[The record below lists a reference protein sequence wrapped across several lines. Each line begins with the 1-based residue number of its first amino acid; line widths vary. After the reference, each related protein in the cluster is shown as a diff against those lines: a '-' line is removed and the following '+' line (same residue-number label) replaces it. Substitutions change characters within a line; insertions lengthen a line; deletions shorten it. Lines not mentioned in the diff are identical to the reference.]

1 MPPLSLV
8 IDNILDR
15 RLGRGV
21 YLGQGRLQLIEN
33 KIKALT
39 NVQEKIEQLD
49 ALVSNISKEVENK
62 QGAYYNLLN
71 LDPEALMKFNE
82 VSCDNAKRKIKI
94 LIDELENLKSRFSR
108 ESLRIAFIGRERQ
121 GKSTFLKT
129 ITGLSDKVIPAYSG
143 NSCTGAVSVI
153 HNSNE
158 PLKVLVEYY
167 TVAEF
172 LCIVKEKLSR
182 FFPNRT
188 FVLGKLDDITK
199 LNLPEYLEDGATT
212 TLISE
217 YNKFK
222 STVIEHYNDYNCLI
236 GAGKVSYTNEDE
248 IAVHVAQYEEF
259 LSPVEG
265 AVAVT
270 KDDGQVVYKLDYYK
284 YLAVKGVDIY
294 KKFDVEST
302 EKLELVDTIG
312 IGSSADSALI
322 EEEMYRVLREDC
334 DAAVDLFRADKTPNY
349 PQEQTS
355 LLDNISKK
363 LSDRN
368 PSKWIVYVLNKVTS
382 GMFKNEASTNEL
394 LPYVER
400 IIDTKGVKPVAWV
413 KAVDGNDF
421 DEVSNL
427 LINPLLSLI
436 AENLDELDNAL
447 MNKAEELSVNAYN
460 ECMALVKTANAVTS
474 ANIELSSDIL
484 SLFDEK
490 LFKQLNRDLGYAL
503 NQLDELG
510 YAKNRE
516 NECIALEQSYKEI
529 IGEIDKYI
537 PDESVI
543 LDRFMTGAAM
553 TQTQLFEEYVEQ
565 MRNDIFTSF
574 ENVNASV
581 LLPLQEKV
589 KLDIINIL
597 YNQGRMKY
605 LPVSTSV
612 ENGASV
618 NWMKEILDNYIDEET
633 YPYLY
638 KAIKF
643 VLDYQINIEG
653 LVEYN
658 VTKSLYVIDRTHQNF
673 MRYNDSYTDD
683 FEQKASNVWQE
694 LCNRIM
700 PISHGLKEWI
710 IEFSLIPN
718 HSFYTRVHKFHVK
731 LMTDQG
737 GIEDVRRFYRKNMGL
752 IWSED
757 IVAASKTEKAFGEW
771 TEKVKGLQAVVVRD
785 SFKIN

>member
-1 MPPLSLV
+1 MPPLSLI

-15 RLGRGV
+15 RLGRGI
-21 YLGQGRLQLIEN
+21 YIGQGRLQLIES
-33 KIKALT
+33 KIKTLT
-39 NVQEKIEQLD
+39 EVQEKVEQLD
-49 ALVSNISKEVENK
+49 ALVSSISKEIENK
-62 QGAYYNLLN
+62 QGVYYNLLN
-71 LDPEALMKFNE
+71 MDPETLMKFNE

-94 LIDELENLKSRFSR
+94 VIEELKKLKSRFTR
-108 ESLRIAFIGRERQ
+108 EALRIAFIGRERQ

-153 HNSNE
+153 HNSKE
-158 PLKVLVEYY
+158 PLKVIVEYY

-172 LCIVKEKLSR
+172 LCVVKEKLTR
-182 FFPNRT
+182 FFPDKT
-188 FVLGKLDDITK
+188 FVLGRLEDIARLD
-199 LNLPEYLEDGATT
+199 LPEYLGDGATT

-222 STVIEHYNDYNCLI
+222 GTVVDHYNDYCTLI
-236 GAGKVSYTNEDE
+236 GAGKVVYTNENE

-259 LSPVEG
+259 SFPVEG
-265 AVAVT
+265 AIAVT

-394 LPYVER
+394 LPYVEK

-421 DEVSNL
+421 DEVSTL
-427 LINPLLSLI
+427 LINPLLNLI
-436 AENLDELDNAL
+436 TENLDDLDNSL
-447 MNKAEELSVNAYN
+447 MNHAEELARDAYN
-460 ECMALVKTANAVTS
+460 ECLLLLKAANAVTS
-474 ANIELSSDIL
+474 ASIGMSSDIL

-490 LFKQLNRDLGYAL
+490 LFKELYRDFAYAL
-503 NQLDELG
+503 NQVDELG

-516 NECIALEQSYKEI
+516 KECGELESAYNNIIKEI
-529 IGEIDKYI
+529 DRFI
-537 PDESVI
+537 PDERDI
-543 LDRFMTGAAM
+543 LDRFMTGASL
-553 TQTQLFEEYVEQ
+553 TQSQLFEEYVEQ
-565 MRNDIFTSF
+565 IRNDIFSAF
-574 ENVNASV
+574 EDVNSDV
-581 LLPLQEKV
+581 LFPLQEKV
-589 KLDIINIL
+589 KNDIVEIL

-605 LPVSTSV
+605 LPVNLSV
-612 ENGASV
+612 EEGASI
-618 NWMKEILDNYIDEET
+618 NWMKEILDNYIDEDT

-643 VLDYQINIEG
+643 ILDYQINIEG

-658 VTKSLYVIDRTHQNF
+658 VTKSLYVIDRTHKEF
-673 MRYNDSYTDD
+673 IRFYDEYTDD
-683 FEQKASNVWQE
+683 FVQKASNVWQE

-700 PISHGLKEWI
+700 PVSHRLKTWI
-710 IEFSLIPN
+710 KEFSQIPS
-718 HSFYTRVHKFHVK
+718 HSFYSRVHKFHVK
-731 LMTDQG
+731 LMTDYG
-737 GIEDVRRFYRKNMGL
+737 GVEDIRRFYRKNMGI
-752 IWSED
+752 IWNED
-757 IVAASKTEKAFGEW
+757 VMLATKTEKAFGDW
-771 TEKVKGLQAVVVRD
+771 TERVKSLQSVVISE

>member
-1 MPPLSLV
+1 MPPISQ
-8 IDNILDR
+8 IIENILDR
-15 RLGRGV
+15 RLGRGI
-21 YLGQGRLQLIEN
+21 YAGNGRLQQIES
-33 KIKALT
+33 KIKTLSD
-39 NVQEKIEQLD
+39 VQEKIEQLD
-49 ALVSNISKEVENK
+49 VLVSSISKEIENK

-71 LDPEALMKFNE
+71 MDPEALVKFNE
-82 VSCDNAKRKIKI
+82 VSCDNAKKKIKI
-94 LIDELENLKSRFSR
+94 VIEELENLKSRFSR
-108 ESLRIAFIGRERQ
+108 KALRIAFIGRERQ

-158 PLKVLVEYY
+158 PLKVVVEYY

-182 FFPNRT
+182 FFPDKT
-188 FVLGKLDDITK
+188 FILGKLDDITR

-222 STVIEHYNDYNCLI
+222 NTVIEHYNDYCNLI

-259 LSPVEG
+259 SSPVEG
-265 AVAVT
+265 SVKVT

-294 KKFDVEST
+294 KRFDVEST

-363 LSDRN
+363 LSDRD
-368 PSKWIVYVLNKVTS
+368 PSRWIVYVLNKVTS

-394 LPYVER
+394 LPYIEK

-413 KAVDGNDF
+413 KAVDGNNF
-421 DEVSNL
+421 DEVSTL
-427 LINPLLSLI
+427 LINPLLNLI
-436 AENLDELDNAL
+436 AENLNDLDNSL
-447 MNKAEELSVNAYN
+447 MIRTEELSKDAYN
-460 ECMALVKTANAVTS
+460 ECLSLVKTANTVTS

-490 LFKQLNRDLGYAL
+490 LFKQLNRDFGYAM
-503 NQLDELG
+503 NQIDELG

-516 NECIALEQSYKEI
+516 KECFALEQSYNNI
-529 IGEIDKYI
+529 IGEIDRYI
-537 PDESVI
+537 PDENDI
-543 LDRFMTGAAM
+543 LDRFMTGAAL
-553 TQTQLFEEYVEQ
+553 TQSQLFEEYVEQ
-565 MRNDIFTSF
+565 MRNDIFSSF
-574 ENVNASV
+574 EDINISV
-581 LLPLQEKV
+581 LKPLQEKV
-589 KLDIINIL
+589 KTDILEIL

-605 LPVSTSV
+605 LPVNSSIDDGVSV
-612 ENGASV
+612 K
-618 NWMKEILDNYIDEET
+618 WMEEVLDNYIDEET

-638 KAIKF
+638 KAIRF
-643 VLDYQINIEG
+643 ILDYQINIEG

-658 VTKSLYVIDRTHQNF
+658 VTKSLYVIDRTHQEF
-673 MRYNDSYTDD
+673 IRFNDEYTDC

-700 PISHGLKEWI
+700 PISHRLRNWIKE
-710 IEFSLIPN
+710 FAQIPN

-737 GIEDVRRFYRKNMGL
+737 GIEDFRRFYRKNMGL
-752 IWSED
+752 IWSEE
-757 IVAASKTEKAFGEW
+757 IVSASKTEKAFGDW
-771 TEKVKGLQAVVVRD
+771 TERVKALQAVVISD

>member
-1 MPPLSLV
+1 MLW
-8 IDNILDR
+8 N
-15 RLGRGV
+15 
-21 YLGQGRLQLIEN
+21 
-33 KIKALT
+33 
-39 NVQEKIEQLD
+39 EK
-49 ALVSNISKEVENK
+49 
-62 QGAYYNLLN
+62 
-71 LDPEALMKFNE
+71 
-82 VSCDNAKRKIKI
+82 
-94 LIDELENLKSRFSR
+94 
-108 ESLRIAFIGRERQ
+108 
-121 GKSTFLKT
+121 
-129 ITGLSDKVIPAYSG
+129 
-143 NSCTGAVSVI
+143 
-153 HNSNE
+153 
-158 PLKVLVEYY
+158 
-167 TVAEF
+167 
-172 LCIVKEKLSR
+172 
-182 FFPNRT
+182 
-188 FVLGKLDDITK
+188 
-199 LNLPEYLEDGATT
+199 
-212 TLISE
+212 
-217 YNKFK
+217 
-222 STVIEHYNDYNCLI
+222 
-236 GAGKVSYTNEDE
+236 
-248 IAVHVAQYEEF
+248 
-259 LSPVEG
+259 
-265 AVAVT
+265 
-270 KDDGQVVYKLDYYK
+270 
-284 YLAVKGVDIY
+284 
-294 KKFDVEST
+294 
-302 EKLELVDTIG
+302 
-312 IGSSADSALI
+312 
-322 EEEMYRVLREDC
+322 
-334 DAAVDLFRADKTPNY
+334 
-349 PQEQTS
+349 
-355 LLDNISKK
+355 KK

-460 ECMALVKTANAVTS
+460 ECMALVKTANTVTS